1 MCFCPRRFWTAWRH
15 STTKRRRFSS
25 PRNSGRNHK
34 RHLFVF
40 RQNKLHGHCS
50 VIAAAFFPFILKVL
64 AGFPKIYL
72 LWMYS
77 SGKSSVNER
86 VISSGADYIASGVKL
101 TELGSVGILISNDR
115 LVRSVSVL
123 GTSVYQYAATLKAGS
138 RSPRSS
144 RGSSR
149 DSSFPGLF

>member
-1 MCFCPRRFWTAWRH
+1 MCFCDLPRRSWTAWRR
-15 STTKRRRFSS
+15 STTKRS
-25 PRNSGRNHK
+25 

-115 LVRSVSVL
+115 LVRSGIIGNDAANDLVTPQSMTT
-123 GTSVYQYAATLKAGS
+123 GKTWHTSAALWRVIIVKVQ
-138 RSPRSS
+138 R
-144 RGSSR
+144 
-149 DSSFPGLF
+149 L